1 MISRAPEPRRRT
13 VAALCA
19 HKLHDAALAAGL
31 DPARIPPLDPRDAD
45 ADAFEARVSY
55 DSQLTLWEALMRAT
69 DDPGFPVFVGARS
82 QPKDYDV
89 VGFAYM
95 TRANLREAL
104 DQALRYGSVWSDGST
119 WDLTPGAG
127 TVTLSLQMETSAR
140 LGARCLTECLLAEI
154 IHSGRL
160 LTGADVRP
168 IEVRFRHR
176 APRDVRAIEAFF
188 KAPVRFDAPQ
198 SQLVL
203 DAEVLATPLLKADPD
218 LAAFFERSADDL
230 LERHGAEGLARRLRS
245 LLEGELGRSLPTL
258 ETAATRLAV
267 SPRTLRRRLQEE
279 GTTFQDVL
287 DETRCELAKR
297 HLGDDRLALGEVAF
311 LLGFSEPS
319 AFHRAFKRWT
329 GQTPL
334 SYRRLRAA

>member
-1 MISRAPEPRRRT
+1 MTSRAPEPRRHT

-19 HKLHDAALAAGL
+19 HKLLDAAIAAGL
-31 DPARIPPLDPRDAD
+31 DPSTLPPLEAHESEADSFEARIPQ
-45 ADAFEARVSY
+45 E
-55 DSQLTLWEALMRAT
+55 SQLELWEAVMRSLR
-69 DDPGFPVFVGARS
+69 DPFFPTFVGARS
-82 QPKDYDV
+82 QPRDYDV

-104 DQALRYGSVWSDGST
+104 EQALRYGSVWSDSSS
-119 WDLTPGAG
+119 WDITPGEREL
-127 TVTLSLQMETSAR
+127 TVTVHMEEPLR
-140 LGARCLTECLLAEI
+140 LGARCLSECLLAEI

-160 LTGADVRP
+160 LTGTDVRP
-168 IEVRFRHR
+168 NEVRFSHP
-176 APRDVRAIEAFF
+176 APRDTRAIEAFY
-188 KAPVRFDAPQ
+188 KAPVRFDCPA

-203 DAEVLATPLLKADPD
+203 DADVLTTPLLKADPD
-218 LAAFFERSADDL
+218 LAAFFAHRADDL
-230 LERHGAEGLARRLRS
+230 LERYSVEGLARRLRV
-245 LLEGELGRSLPTL
+245 LLEGELGRGLPTL
-258 ETAATRLAV
+258 ETAAARLGV
-267 SPRTLRRRLQEE
+267 SARTLRRRLQEE
-279 GTTFQDVL
+279 GTTFQDTL

-297 HLGDDRLALGEVAF
+297 HLGEDKLALGEVAF

>member
-1 MISRAPEPRRRT
+1 MTSRAPEPRRRT

-19 HKLHDAALAAGL
+19 HKLHEAAIAAGL
-31 DPARIPPLDPRDAD
+31 DPSKLPPIEARDGEG
-45 ADAFEARVSY
+45 DAFEARVSY
-55 DSQLTLWEALMRAT
+55 DSQLDLWETLMRT
-69 DDPGFPVFVGARS
+69 TNDPGFPVFVGARS

-119 WDLTPGAG
+119 WEVAQGERAL
-127 TVTLSLQMETSAR
+127 TLSLHIDGPTR
-140 LGARCLTECLLAEI
+140 LGTRCLTECLLAEV

-160 LTGADVRP
+160 LTGLDLHP
-168 IEVRFRHR
+168 TEVRFAHH
-176 APRDVRAIEAFF
+176 APRDTRAIDAFF
-188 KAPVRFDAPQ
+188 KAPVRFDAPR

-203 DAEVLATPLLKADPD
+203 DADLLATPLLKADPD

-230 LERHGAEGLARRLRS
+230 LERHCAEGLARRLRT
-245 LLEGELGRSLPTL
+245 LLEGELGRVLPTL

-297 HLGDDRLALGEVAF
+297 HLSDERLALGEVAF

-334 SYRRLRAA
+334 AYRRLRAA

>member
-1 MISRAPEPRRRT
+1 MTSRAPEPRRRT

-19 HKLHDAALAAGL
+19 HKLLDAAVAAGL
-31 DPARIPPLDPRDAD
+31 DPARRPLFLAPEAD
-45 ADAFEARVSY
+45 AGCFTTRISHET
-55 DSQLTLWEALMRAT
+55 QLALWESLMRT
-69 DDPGFPVFVGARS
+69 LRDPGFPVFVGARS
-82 QPKDYDV
+82 QPRDYDV

-104 DQALRYGSVWSDGST
+104 AQALRYGSVWGDGSI
-119 WDLTPGAG
+119 WDLVPSERSV
-127 TVTLSLQMETSAR
+127 TVALHIEEPDR
-140 LGARCLTECLLAEI
+140 LGARCLSECHLAEI

-160 LTGADVRP
+160 LTGAEVNP
-168 IEVRFRHR
+168 IEVRFQHA
-176 APRDVRAIEAFF
+176 APSDTRAIEAFF
-188 KAPVRFDAPQ
+188 QAPVRFGCPRSGLD
-198 SQLVL
+198 L
-203 DAEVLATPLLKADPD
+203 DADLLGTPLLKADPD
-218 LAAFFERSADDL
+218 LAAFFAHRADDL
-230 LERHGAEGLARRLRS
+230 LERHSAEGLAHRLRA
-245 LLEGELGRSLPTL
+245 LLEQELGRGLPTL
-258 ETAATRLAV
+258 ETAAARLGV

-279 GTTFQDVL
+279 GTTFQDAL

-297 HLGDDRLALGEVAF
+297 HLGEDKLALGEVAF

>member
-1 MISRAPEPRRRT
+1 MTSRAPEPRRRT

-19 HKLHDAALAAGL
+19 HKLLDAAIAAGL
-31 DPARIPPLDPRDAD
+31 EPAKLPPTEAREDDEGS
-45 ADAFEARVSY
+45 FEARVSHE
-55 DSQLTLWEALMRAT
+55 SQLELWEALMRAI
-69 DDPGFPVFVGARS
+69 DDPGFPTFVGARS
-82 QPKDYDV
+82 QPRDYDV

-95 TRANLREAL
+95 TRANVREAL
-104 DQALRYGSVWSDGST
+104 EQALRYGSVWGDISS
-119 WDLTPGAG
+119 WYITPGEREL
-127 TVTLSLQMETSAR
+127 TVTVTMEDPLR

-160 LTGADVRP
+160 LTGTDVRP
-168 IEVRFRHR
+168 TEVRFSHP
-176 APRDVRAIEAFF
+176 APRDTSAIEAFY
-188 KAPVRFDAPQ
+188 KAPVRFDCPQ

-203 DAEVLATPLLKADPD
+203 ASAVLTTPLLKADPD
-218 LAAFFERSADDL
+218 LAAFFAHRADDL
-230 LERHGAEGLARRLRS
+230 LERHSEGGLAHRLRA
-245 LLEGELGRSLPTL
+245 LLEGELGRGLPTL
-258 ETAATRLAV
+258 ETAAARLGV
-267 SPRTLRRRLQEE
+267 SARTLRRRLQEE
-279 GTTFQDVL
+279 GTTFQDTL

-297 HLGDDRLALGEVAF
+297 HLGEDKLALGEVAF